1 MRKEEMENY
10 YTIDINGE
18 AMPLACT
25 LRVLEEITKKYGSIE
40 EFCLKV
46 YKPKMDDE
54 SKKIVTMAMPD
65 IDAIYSILPIM
76 VEEGIY
82 LLNENKRN
90 KIEAVSADY
99 IYRHYETPLHDI
111 GFLMFSEVM
120 RSIKAPKRQP
130 LTVTTSK

>member
-25 LRVLEEITKKYGSIE
+25 LNVLEAITKKYGTIE
-40 EFCLKV
+40 EFLLKI

-54 SKKIVTMAMPD
+54 SKKIVTMAMPN
-65 IDAIYSILPIM
+65 IDAIYSILPLM

-90 KIEAVSADY
+90 KIDEMDAD
-99 IYRHYETPLHDI
+99 II
-111 GFLMFSEVM
+111 
-120 RSIKAPKRQP
+120 
-130 LTVTTSK
+130 

>member
-25 LRVLEEITKKYGSIE
+25 FNVLEAITKKYGTIE
-40 EFCLKV
+40 EFLLKI

-65 IDAIYSILPIM
+65 IDAIYSILPLM

-90 KIEAVSADY
+90 KIDEMDADF

-111 GFLMFSEVM
+111 GFQMFREVV

-130 LTVTTSK
+130 LTATTSK

>member
-25 LRVLEEITKKYGSIE
+25 FNVLEAITKKYGTIE
-40 EFCLKV
+40 EFLLKI

-65 IDAIYSILPIM
+65 IDAIYSILPLM

-90 KIEAVSADY
+90 KIDEMDADF

-111 GFLMFSEVM
+111 GFQMFREVV

>member
-54 SKKIVTMAMPD
+54 SKKLSQWQCLILMQ
-65 IDAIYSILPIM
+65 SIQFC
-76 VEEGIY
+76 
-82 LLNENKRN
+82 R
-90 KIEAVSADY
+90 
-99 IYRHYETPLHDI
+99 
-111 GFLMFSEVM
+111 
-120 RSIKAPKRQP
+120 
-130 LTVTTSK
+130 

>member
-1 MRKEEMENY
+1 MRKDELENY

-25 LRVLEEITKKYGSIE
+25 LIVMEAITKKYGTIE
-40 EFCLKV
+40 EFLLKI

-54 SKKIVTMAMPD
+54 SKEIVTMAMPD
-65 IDAIYSILPIM
+65 IDAIYSILPLM

-90 KIEAVSADY
+90 KIDEMDADF

-111 GFLMFSEVM
+111 GFQMFREVM